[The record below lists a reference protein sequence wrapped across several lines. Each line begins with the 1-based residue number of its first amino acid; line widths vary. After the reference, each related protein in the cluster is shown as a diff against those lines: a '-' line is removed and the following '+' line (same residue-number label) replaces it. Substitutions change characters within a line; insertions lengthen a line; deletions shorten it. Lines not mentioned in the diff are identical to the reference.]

1 MNFFQRILNSGQNT
15 RVDLEQPIPVHLVYR
30 TAFTSLKGRLNFR
43 HDVYGRDGKIFNA
56 LMQAGVALNDVRS

>member
-1 MNFFQRILNSGQNT
+1 M
-15 RVDLEQPIPVHLVYR
+15 HLVYR
-30 TAFTSLKGRLNFR
+30 TAFTSPKGRLNFR